1 MTQALHDQRRRLF
14 LAEVSRVVPGLYGW
28 LATVLLPVSQS
39 GAPLLSRLAAVLAV
53 AALGGSFVLSTT
65 RPRFAR
71 WLGVYT
77 FVGCCFLA
85 WAALGARLR
94 SDQVDAVRGALGAVG
109 FLLHALAWGAPPK
122 DPDAE
127 ALDNLVPGLPLQPRH
142 PLVRAGGLVL
152 GLGIAVALAPMVV
165 AFRVERPAASLLAQA
180 IALGCGVLI
189 VGASADV
196 ALRVGKPHSLHAW
209 RIRAGRAVWPLGGLT
224 LALGIGMIW
233 LALR

>member
-1 MTQALHDQRRRLF
+1 MTPALHDQRRRLF

-39 GAPLLSRLAAVLAV
+39 GAPLFSRLAAVLAV

-65 RPRFAR
+65 RPRLAR

-77 FVGCCFLA
+77 FVACCFLA

-94 SDQVDAVRGALGAVG
+94 SDQVDATRGALGAVG

-152 GLGIAVALAPMVV
+152 GFGIAVALAPMVV
-165 AFRVERPAASLLAQA
+165 AFRVERPTASLLAQA
-180 IALGCGVLI
+180 IALGCGVLVI
-189 VGASADV
+189 GASADV
-196 ALRVGKPHSLHAW
+196 ALRVGKPHSFHTW
-209 RIRAGRAVWPLGGLT
+209 RVRAGRAVWPLGGLT